1 MISKVKQCV
10 SLDFVMEAKNYASLF
25 GIMLVDRRNGHKLGQ
40 TSRDGEGQGGL
51 ACCSQW
57 GHKELDMTE
66 CKHTAPHEVV
76 GSSPVEGEEGSRR
89 GRKSEVE
96 VQYKSNNRLGQAY

>member
-51 ACCSQW
+51 VCCS
-57 GHKELDMTE
+57 
-66 CKHTAPHEVV
+66 P
-76 GSSPVEGEEGSRR
+76 
-89 GRKSEVE
+89 
-96 VQYKSNNRLGQAY
+96 

>member
-40 TSRDGEGQGGL
+40 TSRDGGFL
-51 ACCSQW
+51 QW
-57 GHKELDMTE
+57 SCTD
-66 CKHTAPHEVV
+66 VRV
-76 GSSPVEGEEGSRR
+76 GSLRKLSGEELILLNCGVREDS
-89 GRKSEVE
+89 
-96 VQYKSNNRLGQAY
+96 